1 MISISRLALVAV
13 VTVGIASPALA
24 QSFDPDVGTGN
35 IVSSFSYGPASAP
48 AIVKHNRVVMHQ
60 TRRQTVASGRSGL
73 NAFAR
78 VPRSVYDPALTGG
91 GSVGYNELIREV

>member
-1 MISISRLALVAV
+1 VISISRLALVAV

-35 IVSSFSYGPASAP
+35 IVSFSSGPASAP
-48 AIVKHNRVVMHQ
+48 AIVKRNRVVMHQ
-60 TRRQTVASGRSGL
+60 TRRQTIASRRSGL

-78 VPRSVYDPALTGG
+78 VPRSVYDRALTGG
-91 GSVGYNELIREV
+91 GSVG